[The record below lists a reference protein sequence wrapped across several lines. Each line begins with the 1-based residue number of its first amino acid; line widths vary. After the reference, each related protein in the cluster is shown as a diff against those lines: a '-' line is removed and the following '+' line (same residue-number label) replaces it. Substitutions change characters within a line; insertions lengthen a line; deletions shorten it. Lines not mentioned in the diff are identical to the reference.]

1 MATAAAAAAFSYYFY
16 RDILHEQSRE
26 SSSAIAKQTF
36 DSMYQVMHLG
46 WDRGKLEAF
55 TAGLE
60 QIYADTPISVSIYRS
75 GLVKELYGS
84 VDGEAQ
90 PGPLVQ
96 TALSDGE
103 KLYREAGSLQRHVM
117 PLLAK
122 DECLKCHHNASIGNV
137 LGVVEVEQDIS
148 MALGKAKSNTWKLIL
163 LGAPI
168 ILILAGAL
176 AYYVTSRIGSAI
188 HSFGRQVEHIN
199 SVRDIQSLEPNSV
212 DFCFKELNQ
221 ITQHIYGLTERM
233 RAIAVD
239 KGILELEV
247 KMLDKFIITSDV
259 LRDWRQHISNLLQ
272 DINTIINTY
281 ALFTLFRNDNGDLE
295 LEIFWRNRP
304 SVETQDLLEYVIHV
318 RFRENGTIGA
328 EEQLATEHTTADL
341 SQEPITLT
349 RDQIEINTRDLIV
362 DSPYL
367 GGAVGIGVQSQPNTD
382 PIRHVVIDSILAT
395 LLNLVGSA
403 KAIYRYTRDLEYYA
417 TRDPLTEL
425 YNQRVFRDLVRYEVK
440 RAERYSYPFSL
451 IMIDLDNFK
460 PINDRYGHTFGDSYM
475 VEFATMLRKE
485 VNSGDVLSRYG
496 GDEFGVMM
504 PETDESQAYAFAQ
517 SIIEAASQVSLEAP
531 DGQRLRISCSIGIA
545 VFPQHGKEARDLFL
559 ITDNMLYRAKEEG
572 KNAIRVPGEEELGEL
587 FKVVGEQGA
596 IILNAIEQRRLVPF
610 FQPIVSTDGH
620 EQIHELLMRIE
631 HEGQVI
637 AAGQFIELAERMGL
651 VPKMDY
657 LLFEAALRKIA
668 QSGYQGKLFV
678 NLSPRSLVMG
688 DAIHNMRSLCYEYHI
703 DPSRIVFELTERDTV
718 RSLSL
723 LESFVAEL
731 KQEGFKFAIDDFG
744 SGFSSFQ
751 FVRRLPIDYVKIEG
765 EFVRNMVNDYKDSAF
780 VVTIATLAQQLGLK
794 TVAEFVEDEET
805 LKEIREAGI
814 DLAQGF
820 YTGKPGPE
828 FV

>member
-1 MATAAAAAAFSYYFY
+1 
-16 RDILHEQSRE
+16 
-26 SSSAIAKQTF
+26 
-36 DSMYQVMHLG
+36 
-46 WDRGKLEAF
+46 
-55 TAGLE
+55 
-60 QIYADTPISVSIYRS
+60 
-75 GLVKELYGS
+75 
-84 VDGEAQ
+84 
-90 PGPLVQ
+90 
-96 TALSDGE
+96 
-103 KLYREAGSLQRHVM
+103 M
-117 PLLAK
+117 PLLAQ

-148 MALGKAKSNTWKLIL
+148 MALGKAKSGTWQLIL

-168 ILILAGAL
+168 ILILAGGL

-221 ITQHIYGLTERM
+221 ITQHIDGLTERM

-239 KGILELEV
+239 KDILELEV
-247 KMLDKFIITSDV
+247 KLLDKFIITSDV
-259 LRDWRQHISNLLQ
+259 LRDWRRHISNLLQ

-281 ALFTLFRNDNGDLE
+281 ALFTLFRNDNGELE

-318 RFRENGTIGA
+318 RLRENGTIGA
-328 EEQLATEHTTADL
+328 EEQLATEHTTA
-341 SQEPITLT
+341 EPDHELVTLT

-362 DSPYL
+362 DAPYL

-440 RAERYSYPFSL
+440 RAERYNYPFSL

-496 GDEFGVMM
+496 GDEFGIMM
-504 PETDESQAYAFAQ
+504 PETDESQAYALAQ
-517 SIIEAASQVSLEAP
+517 SIIEAASQVSLAAP

-620 EQIHELLMRIE
+620 DQIHELLMRIE
-631 HEGQVI
+631 HEGQI
-637 AAGQFIELAERMGL
+637 MAAGQFIELAERMGL

-657 LLFEAALRKIA
+657 LLFEAALRKIS

-688 DAIHNMRSLCYEYHI
+688 DAIHNMRALCHEYRI
-703 DPSRIVFELTERDTV
+703 DPSRVVFELTERDTV

-751 FVRRLPIDYVKIEG
+751 FVRRLPIDYIKIEG

-794 TVAEFVEDEET
+794 TVAEFVEDEQT
-805 LKEIREAGI
+805 LKEVREAGI
-814 DLAQGF
+814 DYAQGF